1 MQQTTRTTDSAA
13 RLGAAGRLSRA
24 VRYAS
29 ALATGL
35 ALITLAGCQTSGL
48 RSDLAA
54 YIPSNWKSS
63 GTSTA
68 VTAVAPSEVE
78 VPRPAPDPVL
88 ARVADME
95 TNRAEE
101 VVDGEGRRVRVV
113 AGAAYHAASGRIC
126 RPFTVTIVGGAGAGE
141 QRLACETDYGDL
153 ESVDLVI
160 NPDSLR
166 GPSRLPVPRRS
177 SS

>member
-13 RLGAAGRLSRA
+13 RLGSVDRMLQA

-29 ALATGL
+29 FLAIGL
-35 ALITLAGCQTSGL
+35 ALVTLTGCQTSGL

-63 GTSTA
+63 STP
-68 VTAVAPSEVE
+68 TAAAPSEVE

-88 ARVADME
+88 SRVADME